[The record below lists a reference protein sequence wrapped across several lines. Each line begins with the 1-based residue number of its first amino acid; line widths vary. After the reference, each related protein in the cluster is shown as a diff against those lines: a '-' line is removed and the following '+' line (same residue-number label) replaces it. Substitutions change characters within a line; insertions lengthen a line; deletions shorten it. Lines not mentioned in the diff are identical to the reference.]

1 MMADRETVHQ
11 NADLLAT
18 VRSAARQEQFLEV
31 ISPEEARQ
39 RFDGAT
45 DRSPLAAET
54 VRITQALGR
63 VLASDLAAETDVPAF
78 DRASVDGF
86 AVRAV
91 DTVGAGHRTPRRLL
105 LNSEVIASGHPPTL
119 EVHAGT
125 ASAIATGG
133 AVPRGADAVV
143 MIEHTGL
150 IETSEGPAVDVRR
163 AATPGQFVAF
173 AGSDMARG
181 ETVLRRGQQLS
192 SREIGILAACGI
204 AEIPVVRR
212 PKVAVLSTGDELVV
226 PGTPLP
232 PAGVYDSNSAI
243 VGAAVEEAGGEAV
256 HYGVLPDDEAKLE
269 AAVRH
274 ALAAS
279 DMVVLSGG
287 TSKGVG
293 DLSYRI
299 LTRLGPPGV
308 LVHGVALKP
317 GKPLC
322 LAVSAAKPI
331 AVLPGFPTS
340 AIFTFHAFV
349 APIIR
354 ARAGLPAE
362 AAQSVKATVAVRI
375 PSEMGRQEFI
385 LVALVPGE
393 HGPVAFPI
401 GKGSGAV
408 TSFSQADGF
417 VAIDAL
423 SAGLDGGLTKEVTLI
438 GGRAKAP
445 DIVIMGSHCVAL
457 DIVIQRVAEQGFM
470 ARTVAI
476 GSIGGVAAAER
487 GECDIAPVHLLDA
500 VSGQYNSHLIRPGIS
515 LRRGWQRMQGF
526 IFRTGDARFSG
537 KPAQD
542 ALGAAL
548 ADSSCLMVNRNA
560 GAGTRILI
568 DRLLP
573 SITIFWCW
581 IAAVLVRLSKP
592 FWRPLRNP
600 ACAGALR
607 LSA

>member
-1 MMADRETVHQ
+1 MTADRKTQHP

-39 RFDGAT
+39 RFEGVV

-54 VRITQALGR
+54 VSITQARGR

-86 AVRAV
+86 AVRAT

-105 LNSEVIASGHPPTL
+105 LNSEVIASGHPPAL
-119 EVHAGT
+119 EVRVGT

-143 MIEHTGL
+143 MIEHTEL
-150 IETSEGPAVDVRR
+150 IETPGGPVIEVRR
-163 AATPGQFVAF
+163 AAAPGQFVAF
-173 AGSDMARG
+173 AGSDIARG
-181 ETVLRRGQQLS
+181 EAVLRRGQQMS

-212 PKVAVLSTGDELVV
+212 PKVAVLSTGDELVP
-226 PGTPLP
+226 PGTPLS
-232 PAGVYDSNSAI
+232 PAGVYDSNGAI
-243 VGAAVEEAGGEAV
+243 LSAAVEEAGGEAV

-274 ALAAS
+274 ALAAC

-299 LTRLGPPGV
+299 LSRLGPPGV

-322 LAVSAAKPI
+322 LAVSEGKPI

-354 ARAGLPAE
+354 ARAALPAE
-362 AAQSVKATVAVRI
+362 AAQSVKATVPVRI
-375 PSEMGRQEFI
+375 VSEMGRQEFV

-393 HGPVAFPI
+393 QGSVAFPI

-408 TSFSQADGF
+408 TSFGLADGF
-417 VAIDAL
+417 VVIDAL
-423 SAGLDGGLTKEVTLI
+423 SAGLDAGLSREVTLI
-438 GGRAKAP
+438 GGRARHLTSSSWAA
-445 DIVIMGSHCVAL
+445 IVWRSMPSSNGS
-457 DIVIQRVAEQGFM
+457 
-470 ARTVAI
+470 
-476 GSIGGVAAAER
+476 
-487 GECDIAPVHLLDA
+487 P
-500 VSGQYNSHLIRPGIS
+500 
-515 LRRGWQRMQGF
+515 
-526 IFRTGDARFSG
+526 
-537 KPAQD
+537 
-542 ALGAAL
+542 
-548 ADSSCLMVNRNA
+548 NR
-560 GAGTRILI
+560 
-568 DRLLP
+568 
-573 SITIFWCW
+573 
-581 IAAVLVRLSKP
+581 
-592 FWRPLRNP
+592 
-600 ACAGALR
+600 ALR
-607 LSA
+607 YDRSQSAAWGASPRPSAASATSHRCTSSMQRAANITTI